1 MDDGSETKIIDYS
14 KKKKNRNQLAVVYKK
29 MENIAKLKLG
39 FAWKNKPKI
48 TQKQSSQQEEKE
60 II

>member
-1 MDDGSETKIIDYS
+1 MEDNSDVKIIDYS
-14 KKKKNRNQLAVVYKK
+14 KKKKNRDNLVGIYKK
-29 MENIAKLKLG
+29 VENIAKLKLG

-48 TQKQSSQQEEKE
+48 TQKQSQHEEQE